1 MTVIA
6 FDKNDT
12 TKIMFKG
19 KYESNEDAKDICEL
33 FGDDC
38 LSSEK
43 MPLYRRGRSET
54 L

>member
-19 KYESNEDAKDICEL
+19 KYESNEDVKDICEL
-33 FGDDC
+33 FGDNC
-38 LSSEK
+38 LIEVSSNGFENI
-43 MPLYRRGRSET
+43 L
-54 L
+54 

>member
-6 FDKNDT
+6 FDVTDNS
-12 TKIMFKG
+12 KIMFKG

-38 LSSEK
+38 LIEVSPDAFENILK
-43 MPLYRRGRSET
+43 K
-54 L
+54 